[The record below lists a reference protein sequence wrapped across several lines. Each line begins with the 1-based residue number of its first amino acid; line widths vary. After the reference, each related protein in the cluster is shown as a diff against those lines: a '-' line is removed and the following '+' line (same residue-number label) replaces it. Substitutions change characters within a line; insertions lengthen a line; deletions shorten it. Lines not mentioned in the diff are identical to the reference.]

1 MECSSLQAR
10 FASAYNKKAMPS
22 LALIVLDGWGLRV
35 ERDFNAIAA
44 ARKPNFDRFW
54 RKYPHATIRTSGEA
68 VGLPKGQMGNS
79 EVGHQN
85 LGAGRVVLQDS
96 ARISKAIEDG
106 NFFKNEVLLR
116 TIEHAKSKKS
126 RLHLMGLVSDGGV
139 HSLIEHLF
147 ALLELTK
154 RERVKDVFIHAFLD
168 GRDTSPTGGVLF
180 IKQLREQI
188 ESLGVGRIATL
199 MGRYWAMDRDNR
211 WERTEKAFRALR
223 EAHGL
228 IEKNPAECAVE
239 RAYARGE
246 TDEFIKPIILDEDG
260 RISDGDAVIFFNF
273 RADRAR
279 QLTRAFIENSFD
291 KFPRD
296 GKPEIEFVSMT
307 EYDDDFDTPVAFPS
321 THEVV
326 RHTFGEVISEQ
337 GLKQLRIAETE
348 KYAHVTY
355 FFNNGHEEPFPG
367 EDRRLIPSPKVATY
381 DLKPEMS
388 AFEVAEEAAK
398 QISAKKHD
406 FLLLNF
412 ANPDMVGHT
421 GVFEA
426 AVKAIESVDQAL
438 GTVMEAVLDVG
449 GEALITADHGNAEI
463 MKDKDGKPH
472 TAHTSNPC
480 PLIYVTERA
489 CELVDGG
496 ALCDIAPTMLKIL
509 DMKQPEEMRG
519 RNLLKGM
526 E

>member
-1 MECSSLQAR
+1 MQATPTPD
-10 FASAYNKKAMPS
+10 YNEHVMQPKV
-22 LALIVLDGWGLRV
+22 LALIVLDGWGLR
-35 ERDFNAIAA
+35 EETYYNAIAA
-44 ARKPNFDRFW
+44 ARKPNFDHYW
-54 RKYPHATIRTSGEA
+54 QKYPHAMIKTSGEA

-96 ARISKAIEDG
+96 ARISNTIEDG
-106 NFFKNEVLLR
+106 SFFKNKALLQV
-116 TIEHAKSKKS
+116 TEYAKSKKS

-139 HSLIEHLF
+139 HSMIEHLF
-147 ALLELTK
+147 ALLELMR
-154 RERVKDVFIHAFLD
+154 RERVKDVFIHVFLD
-168 GRDTSPTGGVLF
+168 GRDAPPTSGVLF
-180 IKQLREQI
+180 IKQLREKT

-223 EAHGL
+223 NAEGHK
-228 IEKNPAECAVE
+228 ERSPAECVVE

-246 TDEFIKPIILDEDG
+246 TDEFIKPIILDENG
-260 RISDGDAVIFFNF
+260 RILDGDAVIFFNF
-273 RADRAR
+273 RQDRAR
-279 QLTRAFIENSFD
+279 QLTRAFIEKDFD
-291 KFPRD
+291 KFSRN
-296 GKPEIEFVSMT
+296 GKPDVAFVSMT
-307 EYDDDFDTPVAFPS
+307 QYDNDFEIPVAFPS
-321 THEVV
+321 LHEVV
-326 RHTFGEVISEQ
+326 RYTFGEVISKQ
-337 GLKQLRIAETE
+337 GLKQFRTAETE

-355 FFNNGHEEPFPG
+355 FFNNGHEDPFPG
-367 EDRRLIPSPKVATY
+367 EDRKLSPSPTVATY
-381 DLKPEMS
+381 DLEPEMS

-398 QISAKKHD
+398 QISAKKYD
-406 FLLLNF
+406 FVLLNF

-426 AVKAIESVDQAL
+426 AVKAIEAVDKAL

-463 MKDKDGKPH
+463 MRDSDGKPH

-480 PLIYVTERA
+480 PLIYVSEKA
-489 CELVDGG
+489 VEVSDGG

-509 DMKQPEEMRG
+509 GIKQPKEMTG

-526 E
+526 R